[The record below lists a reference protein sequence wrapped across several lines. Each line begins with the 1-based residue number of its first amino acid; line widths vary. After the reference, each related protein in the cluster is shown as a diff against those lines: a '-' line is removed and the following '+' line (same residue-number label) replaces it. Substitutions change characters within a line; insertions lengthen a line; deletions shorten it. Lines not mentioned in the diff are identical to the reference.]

1 MKRQRKNLSL
11 PAIKK
16 FREAIANGN
25 TGTYLI
31 ESGEKVNAGSVKV
44 KYTLK
49 NRPWVVTVE
58 AGEIHS
64 KESPLGSYC

>member
-1 MKRQRKNLSL
+1 MKRQKIKLSL

-25 TGTYLI
+25 IGAYLI
-31 ESGEKVNAGSVKV
+31 ESGEEVNAGSVKV
-44 KYTLK
+44 KYALK

-58 AGEIHS
+58 AKRIYDNKH
-64 KESPLGSYC
+64 

>member
-1 MKRQRKNLSL
+1 MTL
-11 PAIKK
+11 PSIRK
-16 FREAIANGN
+16 FREAIVNGN
-25 TGTYLI
+25 IETYLI

-58 AGEIHS
+58 AKRIYKNKH
-64 KESPLGSYC
+64 

>member
-1 MKRQRKNLSL
+1 MKRQKIKLSL

-16 FREAIANGN
+16 FREAIVNGN
-25 TGTYLI
+25 IGTYLI
-31 ESGEKVNAGSVKV
+31 ESGEKINAGSVKV

-58 AGEIHS
+58 AKRIYDNKH
-64 KESPLGSYC
+64 

>member
-1 MKRQRKNLSL
+1 MKRQRRNLSL

-16 FREAIANGN
+16 FRDAIANGKFAA
-25 TGTYLI
+25 YLI

-58 AGEIHS
+58 AKRIYVNKH
-64 KESPLGSYC
+64 

>member
-1 MKRQRKNLSL
+1 MANEEKKIKLSL

-25 TGTYLI
+25 IGPYLI

-58 AGEIHS
+58 AKRIYKKKH
-64 KESPLGSYC
+64 

>member
-1 MKRQRKNLSL
+1 MKRKHHNSLSI
-11 PAIKK
+11 PAIRK

-25 TGTYLI
+25 IGTYLI

-58 AGEIHS
+58 AKRIYKNKH
-64 KESPLGSYC
+64 

>member
-1 MKRQRKNLSL
+1 MKKQRKNLTL
-11 PAIKK
+11 PAIRE
-16 FREAIANGN
+16 FRKAIANGN
-25 TGTYLI
+25 VGAYLI

-58 AGEIHS
+58 AKRIYDNKH
-64 KESPLGSYC
+64 